1 MVAGRPSGAAPPD
14 GEYAV
19 VAGGLDSLH
28 SRAARP
34 GRFPALAG
42 YLQGEVLPR
51 ISRRVASA
59 GSLVP
64 DAVPGRPAV
73 LHRYR

>member
-1 MVAGRPSGAAPPD
+1 MVAGRPGGAAPPD